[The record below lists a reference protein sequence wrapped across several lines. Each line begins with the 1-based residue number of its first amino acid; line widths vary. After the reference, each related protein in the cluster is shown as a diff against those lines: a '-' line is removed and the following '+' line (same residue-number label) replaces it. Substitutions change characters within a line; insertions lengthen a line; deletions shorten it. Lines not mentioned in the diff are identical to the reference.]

1 MDSNNRLL
9 FKEYQKDKGNIN
21 LRNQI
26 VIENMALVPYSIKK
40 NRSYVDGIH
49 DYEELLQE
57 GYYKLIKAVE
67 TFDPDL
73 GFKFSTYAIKYLL
86 SISRDRQEYNKDIS
100 LDTPI
105 STNDES
111 LTVEETVKDDSINI
125 ESDVLDREFY
135 KNVRLQLN
143 FNLSSKEINII
154 RLLYGIGTDRKSLND
169 IATLIN
175 VSKGEVSRIQ
185 KKALNKLR
193 KYNYFKDLYRERN
206 ISYIS
211 GIRYDREKT
220 SKTYRISRP
229 TEDKAIDLVGLENN
243 IINDMY
249 HGFESY

>member
-1 MDSNNRLL
+1 MNDTDLL
-9 FKEYQKDKGNIN
+9 FREYIKDKSNVE

-26 VIENMALVPYSIKK
+26 VIENMKLVPYAIRL
-40 NRSYVDGIH
+40 NGSYIDTIN
-49 DYEELLQE
+49 DYEELLQA
-57 GYYKLIKAVE
+57 GYYALIKAVE
-67 TFDPDL
+67 SFNPDL
-73 GFKFSTYAIKYLL
+73 GFKFSTYAVKCLL
-86 SISRDRQEYNKDIS
+86 SVSRDRLDYNKDIS

-111 LTVEETVKDDSINI
+111 LTVEETIKDDSINI
-125 ESDVLDREFY
+125 ENDVLDNEFY
-135 KNVRLQLN
+135 KNIRLQLN

-154 RLLYGIGTDRKSLND
+154 RLLYGIGTDRKSLKD

-193 KYNYFKDLYRERN
+193 KSNYFKDIYRERN

-229 TEDKAIDLVGLENN
+229 TEDKAIDLVGLEKN

>member
-1 MDSNNRLL
+1 MNDTDLL
-9 FKEYQKDKGNIN
+9 FKEYIKDKSNVE

-26 VIENMALVPYSIKK
+26 VVENMKLVPYAIRL
-40 NRSYVDGIH
+40 NGSYIDKVN
-49 DYEELLQE
+49 DYEELLQA
-57 GYYKLIKAVE
+57 GYYALIKAVE
-67 TFDPDL
+67 SFNPGL
-73 GFKFSTYAIKYLL
+73 GFKFSTYAVKCLL
-86 SISRDRQEYNKDIS
+86 SVSRDRLDYNKDIS

-135 KNVRLQLN
+135 KNIRLQLN

-154 RLLYGIGTDRKSLND
+154 RWFYGIGIEKKSLDD

-175 VSKGEVSRIQ
+175 LSKPEVSRIQ
-185 KKALNKLR
+185 KRALNKLR
-193 KYNYFKDLYRERN
+193 KSNYFKDLYRERN

-211 GIRYDREKT
+211 SVRYDREKT

-229 TEDKAIDLVGLENN
+229 TEDKAIKLIGLEEYN
-243 IINDMY
+243 
-249 HGFESY
+249 